1 MAPETRTG
9 LSAECD
15 EDCADDCRFGQPE
28 EASEDTDMEEEEEEE
43 EVDDDGYPLAAPAT
57 TTTGSGAA
65 CPGPA
70 TRTSKYQKQGATHKM
85 IALEASRVAHTGA
98 HNKARAMMDDAAADT
113 IMPSTSRAVNDRL
126 NAGVSEM
133 VALTYTLGGFKLTA
147 ALVDRYNNHPAI
159 RVLKEYNQRA
169 PQSAQHYLSESFHP
183 APSCLSCSSL

>member
-1 MAPETRTG
+1 MAPVTRAG

-28 EASEDTDMEEEEEEE
+28 EASEDEDVEE
-43 EVDDDGYPLAAPAT
+43 EVDEDGYPLAAPAT

-70 TRTSKYQKQGATHKM
+70 IRVSRHQKQGATHKM

-98 HNKARAMMDDAAADT
+98 RARARGMMDAAAADT

-133 VALTYTLGGFKLTA
+133 VALTYTFGGTKLTA

-183 APSCLSCSSL
+183 ALSCLSCSSL